1 MDNIRLFLW
10 FALVGSVWISY
21 TTWVA
26 DRTPPAT
33 DVSAPADVPP
43 RPDTPLPQ
51 LGVESTPAAAGGTRP
66 VGSAPP
72 AAAQTEPIA
81 ATHVRTDVL
90 DLVIDSRGGDIVRV
104 DLPTYPIDKE
114 DPTKVVRLLD
124 YAPASRWAVQTGIGN
139 GSGGPEPNHLASFTS
154 ERASYALAEGQDTL
168 VVTLNWTGGDLA
180 ARKVYTFHRG
190 LFQIDLELVFENRG
204 AAPWRGRAYS
214 QMVRLHRPPERS
226 YTSVDSYS
234 FTGPVLYDGDSYDK
248 LDVEDLAT
256 EPVEQTL
263 ANGWLAGIQHHFLAG
278 VVPPAQDETTYQA
291 VARSIGAPE
300 DERREYV
307 LTAVSPTKEIAAG
320 ATLAYPIKLFVGPKI
335 QEQLRAT
342 ATDMNLAVDYGFLG
356 PLARGLFWVLENIHD
371 WVGNWGWAIVICTL
385 FIKLVFYKLG
395 AMSGRSM
402 AKLRKLAPRMKAL
415 QERFKDDRQA
425 LSTAMMDL
433 YKREKVNPAAGCLP
447 ILIQMPFFF
456 AFYWVLVESVEL
468 RQAPFMLWIDDLSK
482 RDPFF
487 ILPVLMGAAMLFQMR
502 LSPAPPDPVQARV
515 MQIMPI
521 IFTVMFALFPAGL
534 VVYWLTN
541 TVLSILQQWRINV
554 LVAREG

>member
-10 FALVGSVWISY
+10 FALLGSLWISY

-26 DRTPPAT
+26 DRAPPAT
-33 DVSAPADVPP
+33 AVSLPADVPTGI
-43 RPDTPLPQ
+43 DTPLPQ
-51 LGVESTPAAAGGTRP
+51 LGVDNSPTAPGATPVTD
-66 VGSAPP
+66 APP
-72 AAAQTEPIA
+72 VAPQAEPVAA
-81 ATHVRTDVL
+81 VRVQTDVL
-90 DLVIDSRGGDIVRV
+90 DLIIDTRGGDIVRV

-114 DPTKVVRLLD
+114 DPTRVVRLLD
-124 YAPASRWAVQTGIGN
+124 YDAATRWAVQTGIGN
-139 GSGGPEPNHLASFTS
+139 GSGEPEPNHLASFTS
-154 ERASYALAEGQDTL
+154 ERPSYELSPGQDAL
-168 VVTLNWTGGDLA
+168 VVTLNWAAGNLA

-190 LFQIDLELVFENRG
+190 LFRIDLELTFENRG

-214 QMVRLHRPPERS
+214 QMVRLHRPPDRS

-256 EPVEQTL
+256 EPMAQTL

-278 VVPPAQDETTYQA
+278 VVPPAQDATTYQA
-291 VARSIGAPE
+291 VARAE
-300 DERREYV
+300 EYV

-320 ATLAYPIKLFVGPKI
+320 ASLAYPIKLFVGPKI

-342 ATDMNLAVDYGFLG
+342 APDMNLAVDYGFLG

-385 FIKLVFYKLG
+385 FIKLAFYKLG

-402 AKLRKLAPRMKAL
+402 AKLRKLQPRMKAL
-415 QERFKDDRQA
+415 QERFKDDRQG
-425 LSTAMMDL
+425 LSQAMMDL

>member
-10 FALVGSVWISY
+10 FALLGSLWISY

-26 DRTPPAT
+26 DRTPPVTAAS
-33 DVSAPADVPP
+33 VPAEVPTGA
-43 RPDTPLPQ
+43 DTPLPQ
-51 LGVESTPAAAGGTRP
+51 LGVESAPTAPGTVAGG
-66 VGSAPP
+66 PP
-72 AAAQTEPIA
+72 AAQQADPVA
-81 ATHVRTDVL
+81 AIHVRTDVL
-90 DLVIDSRGGDIVRV
+90 DLVIDTRGGDIVRV

-139 GSGGPEPNHLASFTS
+139 GSGSPEPNHLASFTS
-154 ERASYALAEGQDTL
+154 ERPSYALAPAQDSL
-168 VVTLNWTGGDLA
+168 VVTLSWAVGELA

-190 LFQIDLELVFENRG
+190 LFQIDLELILENRG

-248 LDVEDLAT
+248 LDVEDLVT

-278 VVPPAQDETTYQA
+278 VVPPAQEETTYQA
-291 VARSIGAPE
+291 QARAE
-300 DERREYV
+300 EYV
-307 LTAVSPTKEIAAG
+307 LTAVSPTKEVAAG
-320 ATLAYPIKLFVGPKI
+320 AALTYPIKLFVGPKV

-342 ATDMNLAVDYGFLG
+342 APDMNLAVDYGFLG

-371 WVGNWGWAIVICTL
+371 WVRNWGWAIVICTL
-385 FIKLVFYKLG
+385 FIKLAFYKLT

-402 AKLRKLAPRMKAL
+402 AKLRKLGPRMKAL
-415 QERFKDDRQA
+415 QERFKDDRQG
-425 LSTAMMDL
+425 LSQAMMDL

-468 RQAPFMLWIDDLSK
+468 RQAPFMLWIDDISK

-487 ILPVLMGAAMLFQMR
+487 ILPILMGAAMLFQMR

-534 VVYWLTN
+534 VIYWLTN

>member
-10 FALVGSVWISY
+10 FALLGSLWISY

-26 DRTPPAT
+26 DRSPPPAGAS
-33 DVSAPADVPP
+33 VSSDAPTGTE
-43 RPDTPLPQ
+43 TPLPQ
-51 LGVESTPAAAGGTRP
+51 LGVETTPIAPGTTP
-66 VGSAPP
+66 VGDALPV
-72 AAAQTEPIA
+72 AAQADPVA
-81 ATHVRTDVL
+81 AIHVRTDVL
-90 DLVIDSRGGDIVRV
+90 DLVIDTRGGDIVRV

-154 ERASYALAEGQDTL
+154 ERSSYELAPGQDVL
-168 VVTLNWTGGDLA
+168 VVTLNWTAADLA
-180 ARKVYTFHRG
+180 ARKVYTFNRG
-190 LFQIDLELVFENRG
+190 LFQIDLELIFENRST
-204 AAPWRGRAYS
+204 APWRGRAYS

-226 YTSVDSYS
+226 YTSIDSYS
-234 FTGPVLYDGDSYDK
+234 FTGPVLYDGNSYEK

-263 ANGWLAGIQHHFLAG
+263 SNGWLAGIQHHFLAG
-278 VVPPAQDETTYQA
+278 IVPPAQDDTTYQA
-291 VARSIGAPE
+291 AARGE
-300 DERREYV
+300 EYL
-307 LTAVSPTKEIAAG
+307 LTAVSPTKDVAAG
-320 ATLAYPIKLFVGPKI
+320 AALAYPIKLFVGPKI

-342 ATDMNLAVDYGFLG
+342 ADDMNLAVDYGVLG

-385 FIKLVFYKLG
+385 FIKLVFYKLT

-402 AKLRKLAPRMKAL
+402 AKLRKLGPRMKAL
-415 QERFKDDRQA
+415 QERFKDDRQG
-425 LSTAMMDL
+425 LSQAMMDL

-487 ILPVLMGAAMLFQMR
+487 ILPILMGAAMLFQMR

-521 IFTVMFALFPAGL
+521 VFTVMFALFPAGL

>member
-10 FALVGSVWISY
+10 FALLGSLWISY
-21 TTWVA
+21 TTWVR
-26 DRTPPAT
+26 DRAPPVAA
-33 DVSAPADVPP
+33 VSVPAGVPTGA
-43 RPDTPLPQ
+43 DTPLPE
-51 LGVESTPAAAGGTRP
+51 LGGETPAPGTTP
-66 VGSAPP
+66 IGAPP
-72 AAAQTEPIA
+72 VAAQAEPV
-81 ATHVRTDVL
+81 TTVRVRTDVL
-90 DLVIDSRGGDIVRV
+90 DLVIDTRGGDIVRV

-124 YAPASRWAVQTGIGN
+124 YAAASRWAVQTGIGN
-139 GSGGPEPNHLASFTS
+139 GSGAPEPNHLASFAS
-154 ERASYALAEGQDTL
+154 ERSSYELAEGEDIL
-168 VVTLNWTGGDLA
+168 AVTLDWTAGDLA
-180 ARKVYTFHRG
+180 ARKVYTFRRG
-190 LFQIDLELVFENRG
+190 LFQIDLELILENRG

-214 QMVRLHRPPERS
+214 QMIRLHRPPERS

-263 ANGWLAGIQHHFLAG
+263 TNGWLAGIQHHFLAG

-291 VARSIGAPE
+291 QARGE
-300 DERREYV
+300 EYV
-307 LTAVSPTKEIAAG
+307 LTAVSPTKEVVAG
-320 ATLAYPIKLFVGPKI
+320 ATLAYPVKLFVGPKV

-342 ATDMNLAVDYGFLG
+342 APDMNLAVDYGFLG

-371 WVGNWGWAIVICTL
+371 WVGNWGWAIVICTF
-385 FIKLVFYKLG
+385 FIKLAFYKLG

-402 AKLRKLAPRMKAL
+402 AKLRKLGPRMKAV
-415 QERFKDDRQA
+415 QERFKDDRQG
-425 LSTAMMDL
+425 LSQAMMDL

-487 ILPVLMGAAMLFQMR
+487 ILPILMGAAMLFQMR

-521 IFTVMFALFPAGL
+521 VFTVMFALFPAGL